1 MCVCVCVCMYI
12 NLWILWRACQFI
24 PLPPPLHHRIVPKPG
39 ADFYLFFSPFFSAS
53 FVRAGSRLA
62 TQPGADFHEGHAC
75 CRGYGRVVPPE
86 QPPSRFSFFKK
97 KLSPL
102 KGMLY
107 RICLSCTS
115 RIPSFEVCV
124 CLCLCLCLCVSYK
137 LELYLQNNLLQGF
150 SMSYVFFRPLSPV
163 KGMPVVSP
171 CRIFSIFCSARY
183 LWRQWRSDDMRSC
196 GVRLWMV

>member
-1 MCVCVCVCMYI
+1 
-12 NLWILWRACQFI
+12 
-24 PLPPPLHHRIVPKPG
+24 LHHRIVPKPG

-171 CRIFSIFCSARY
+171 CRIFSIFCSAHVTNLTAHPKLRRCSFMLSSTCSFY
-183 LWRQWRSDDMRSC
+183 LLSALFFCRPHKPDYAFLSLYSFF
-196 GVRLWMV
+196 